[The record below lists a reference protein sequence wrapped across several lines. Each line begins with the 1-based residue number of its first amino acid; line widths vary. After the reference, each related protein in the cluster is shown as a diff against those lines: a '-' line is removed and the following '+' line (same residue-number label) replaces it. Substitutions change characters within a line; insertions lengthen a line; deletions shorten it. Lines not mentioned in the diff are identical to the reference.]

1 MGEQVVL
8 ETERLRLV
16 PIGVEYAAELWNVY
30 SDPEVAR
37 YVGGDLLTAE
47 STREQT
53 ERFARTWD
61 ERGYGQSAVIWRE
74 TGEVLGRI
82 GLSYWP
88 EWDET
93 ELGYALS
100 RTAQGRG
107 IAQEG
112 TRAWIAWATANL
124 ADDHL
129 IAVINPANTPS
140 TRLAHRLGFTINR
153 RETVRDTEVLIHRL
167 DLVRA

>member
-1 MGEQVVL
+1 MIL
-8 ETERLRLV
+8 ETTRLRLT
-16 PIGVEYAAELWNVY
+16 PLGPELASELWSVY

-37 YVGGDLLTAE
+37 YVGGDSLTAE

-53 ERFARTWD
+53 ERFAQVWK
-61 ERGYGQSAVIWRE
+61 ERGYGQSAVILRE
-74 TGEVLGRI
+74 TGQVLGRI
-82 GLSYWP
+82 GLSIWP
-88 EWDET
+88 EWGEI

-100 RTAQGRG
+100 RAAQGQG

-112 TRAWIAWATANL
+112 TRAWIDWATGNL

-140 TRLAHRLGFTINR
+140 TRLAHRLGFTVDR
-153 RETVRDTEVLIHRL
+153 RETVRDTDVVVHRL
-167 DLVRA
+167 DLER